1 MDLVAFKNPLFN
13 ENSPYSFV
21 FWKYS
26 LQNNS
31 DHKAVI
37 NKDPEQGQT
46 SSWTLLV
53 NYQGSFTKY

>member
-1 MDLVAFKNPLFN
+1 MKTAHIALCF
-13 ENSPYSFV
+13 ENTQF
-21 FWKYS
+21 FIYS

-53 NYQGSFTKY
+53 NY